1 MIWLF
6 TGSLLWWLTGSCSS
20 GGLFGGPKLQK
31 RWCAIKHNIFYY
43 YESAKERKQHG
54 AFYLNGYSVEAA
66 PDAVDKKDSVRR
78 ELSFQLVC
86 PAKRTYQVL

>member
-1 MIWLF
+1 MISLF
-6 TGSLLWWLTGSCSS
+6 TGSLLWWTGSCSS

-54 AFYLNGYSVEAA
+54 AFYLNGYYLEAA
-66 PDAVDKKDSVRR
+66 PEAVDKKDSARR

-86 PAKRTYQVL
+86 PAKRTYQVH